1 MKARQFSAYSPAY
14 SPSSGISK
22 DVVGSSVGGGG
33 STIEHGGL
41 PIQSPLYVPP
51 SMGGHGSGS
60 SGASSK
66 VAVVQSP

>member
-22 DVVGSSVGGGG
+22 DAVGSSVGGGG

-41 PIQSPLYVPP
+41 PI
-51 SMGGHGSGS
+51 
-60 SGASSK
+60 
-66 VAVVQSP
+66 